1 MGGAATLPAAD
12 ESEPETPAAEDT
24 SPIVATINSKPIRA
38 DEVQQALAPTLAG
51 RKVSPQALAQL
62 QAEALALLIDR
73 RLVEKKVSAG
83 GKGVTDEEID
93 TAQARIATQLE
104 GQKTTLEKL
113 LAERNITLE
122 AFRKQL
128 VWQLLWERTMEKD
141 LTDEVLEDY
150 FDDHKKD
157 FDGSE
162 VRASHILLR
171 AAKSMDP
178 AAIAELVKIATVLRG
193 QIESGKYSF
202 EEAAAMFSSGPS
214 KEKGGD
220 VGFFPRHGL
229 MVEPFARAAFSLP
242 IGEISQ
248 PIVSPFGVHLIKVTE
263 IKPGK
268 KTWTEVRD
276 QLKPP
281 AAQALFEKIAK
292 SEREKS
298 NIQFTGAGP
307 HFKPDSREL
316 VLPTRQ

>member
-1 MGGAATLPAAD
+1 M
-12 ESEPETPAAEDT
+12 
-24 SPIVATINSKPIRA
+24 
-38 DEVQQALAPTLAG
+38 QQALAPTLAG

-93 TAQARIATQLE
+93 TAQAKIATQLE
-104 GQKTTLEKL
+104 AQKTTLERL

-128 VWQLLWERTMEKD
+128 SWQVLWDRTMEKQM
-141 LTDEVLEDY
+141 TDAVLEDY
-150 FDDHKKD
+150 FDDHKKE
-157 FDGSE
+157 FDGTE

-171 AAKSMDP
+171 PARTADP
-178 AAIAELVKIATVLRG
+178 AAMVELLKQAKAIRDKIEAGT
-193 QIESGKYSF
+193 YSF

-229 MVEPFARAAFSLP
+229 MAEPFSRAAFSLP

-248 PIVSPFGVHLIKVTE
+248 QVTTPFGVHLIKVTE
-263 IKPGK
+263 IKDGK
-268 KTWTEVRD
+268 KAWTDVRD

-281 AAQALFEKIAK
+281 A
-292 SEREKS
+292 R
-298 NIQFTGAGP
+298 TGVVRKDCQVGKGEGQDPIHRSRGP
-307 HFKPDSREL
+307 ISS
-316 VLPTRQ
+316 PTRANWSCRQRRRISRQSSEKRSLRSGPRQYPVPSGDKSTRPFALAA